1 MFLGGDLGGTKTL
14 LALAEQD
21 AAGGIR
27 IVRQQRFASA
37 DYPTFE
43 RMLDEFLAD
52 RPSIDAACFGVAGP
66 TDGRNAKLTYLPWSL
81 AASELG
87 RRFAIPRVT
96 LANDFAAAA
105 HGLPLVEP
113 ESIVTLHAGQ
123 PVERAPRVILG
134 AGTGLGV
141 AGLVWQGAGYRVI
154 AGEGGHIGFAPQ
166 TSQQGELWRWLLERN
181 GRVTT
186 EDIVSGPGLARIHA
200 FLGGRPHPVPPG
212 DLLRGEGDG
221 ALGSSPLGGA
231 QPEEIGSAALAGN
244 DPLASDA
251 LRLWLECYGA
261 FAGDLA
267 LHWLAR
273 GGVYLAGGIASKL
286 LPGTDNAPFIEAF
299 LAKREHRSLVQ
310 DMPVRLVTDENLG
323 LRGTLALASEHGV
336 ATSGA

>member
-37 DYPTFE
+37 DYATFE
-43 RMLDEFLAD
+43 LMLDEFLAD
-52 RPSIDAACFGVAGP
+52 RPSIAAACFGVAGP

-113 ESIVTLHAGQ
+113 ERIVTLHAGQ
-123 PVERAPRVILG
+123 PVERAARVILG

-166 TSQQGELWRWLLERN
+166 TSQQGELWRWLLQRN

-186 EDIVSGPGLARIHA
+186 EDIVSGPGLALSLIH
-200 FLGGRPHPVPPG
+200 
-212 DLLRGEGDG
+212 
-221 ALGSSPLGGA
+221 
-231 QPEEIGSAALAGN
+231 I
-244 DPLASDA
+244 
-251 LRLWLECYGA
+251 
-261 FAGDLA
+261 
-267 LHWLAR
+267 
-273 GGVYLAGGIASKL
+273 
-286 LPGTDNAPFIEAF
+286 
-299 LAKREHRSLVQ
+299 
-310 DMPVRLVTDENLG
+310 
-323 LRGTLALASEHGV
+323 
-336 ATSGA
+336 

>member
-273 GGVYLAGGIASKL
+273 GGVYLAGGIAAKL

>member
-1 MFLGGDLGGTKTL
+1 MILGGDLGGTKTL
-14 LALAEQD
+14 LALAEKD

-43 RMLDEFLAD
+43 LMLDEFLAD
-52 RPSIDAACFGVAGP
+52 RPSIAAACFGVAGP

-81 AASELG
+81 AANELE

-113 ESIVTLHAGQ
+113 ARIVTLHAGQ

-141 AGLVWQGAGYRVI
+141 AGLVWQGDGYRVI

-166 TSQQGELWRWLLERN
+166 TSQQGELWRWLLEGN

-200 FLGGRPHPVPPG
+200 FLGGRT
-212 DLLRGEGDG
+212 G
-221 ALGSSPLGGA
+221 AA
-231 QPEEIGSAALAGN
+231 
-244 DPLASDA
+244 
-251 LRLWLECYGA
+251 
-261 FAGDLA
+261 
-267 LHWLAR
+267 
-273 GGVYLAGGIASKL
+273 
-286 LPGTDNAPFIEAF
+286 
-299 LAKREHRSLVQ
+299 
-310 DMPVRLVTDENLG
+310 
-323 LRGTLALASEHGV
+323 
-336 ATSGA
+336 

>member
-14 LALAEQD
+14 LALAERE

-37 DYPTFE
+37 DYPTFDAL
-43 RMLDEFLAD
+43 LDEFLAD

-105 HGLPLVEP
+105 HGLTLVEA
-113 ESIVTLHAGQ
+113 ERILTLHAGQ
-123 PVERAPRVILG
+123 PIEHAPRVILG

-141 AGLVWQGAGYRVI
+141 AGLVWQGDGYRVI

-166 TSQQGELWRWLLERN
+166 TGGQGELWRWLLEQS

-186 EDIVSGPGLARIHA
+186 EDIVSGPGLARIYA
-200 FLGGRPHPVPPG
+200 FICGRPHP
-212 DLLRGEGDG
+212 EG
-221 ALGSSPLGGA
+221 SPLGGQ
-231 QPEEIGSAALAGN
+231 QPEKIGNAALAGS
-244 DPLASDA
+244 DPLAVKA
-251 LRLWLECYGA
+251 LNLWLACYGA

-273 GGVYLAGGIASKL
+273 GGVYLAGGIAAKL
-286 LPGTDNAPFIEAF
+286 LPSTDANPFIEAF
-299 LAKREHRSLVQ
+299 LAKREHRHLAL
-310 DMPVRLVTDENLG
+310 DMPIRLVTDESLG
-323 LRGTLALASEHGV
+323 LRGTLALATG
-336 ATSGA
+336 